1 MADGSQQ
8 LVLLRSL
15 IDAILPNLDC
25 EYPNRIIY
33 DAQRDVDWQPPR
45 RRHPIFFGSYDWHSS
60 VHSHWALVRMAR
72 RAARLADSSAVASE
86 LVARCSG
93 VLRPRITADAVEREL
108 EFFAERPSFSL
119 PYGISWAAMLSAEL
133 AAAAREDAQWQEMA
147 KAIAPLSDL
156 ALERLERWVL
166 RLPVAI
172 RSGEHSQSAAAM
184 VLAHEAARALD
195 RPAMARVLVERGLAL
210 HQADRDC
217 ALHLEPSAWDFV
229 SPTLGAAWLMSRCL
243 SAAELARWIERAAP
257 TLGREP
263 LAFSPSADQ
272 ADGKLAHWDGL
283 LWSRA
288 WMMRALAA
296 ALPAGDDRV
305 EPLRRDAA
313 AHAAAARHSLIT
325 TTSYA
330 GLHWLTTFAAV
341 WHTGGIEIELG
352 DRAPVVL

>member
-1 MADGSQQ
+1 MPDGSVQ

-15 IDAILPNLDC
+15 IDAILPNLDS

-33 DAQRDVDWQPPR
+33 DAQRDLDWQPPR
-45 RRHPIFFGSYDWHSS
+45 RRHPVFFGSYDWHSS

-72 RAARLADSSAVASE
+72 MAACVGDRQANAAAVVE
-86 LVARCSG
+86 RCSQ
-93 VLRPRITADAVEREL
+93 VLRPRLTEESIEREL

-119 PYGISWAAMLSAEL
+119 PYGLSWAAMLSAEL
-133 AAAAREDAQWQEMA
+133 AAAAREDAQWQNMA
-147 KAIAPLSDL
+147 RALVPLSDL
-156 ALERLERWVL
+156 ALDRLERWVQ

-184 VLAHEAARALD
+184 VLAHEAAMALGK
-195 RPAMARVLVERGLAL
+195 RELAALLLERGLAL
-210 HQADRDC
+210 HLADRDC

-243 SAAELARWIERAAP
+243 PAGELAAWLQRAAP

-263 LAFSPSADQ
+263 LAFSPSADRD
-272 ADGKLAHWDGL
+272 DGKLAHWDGL

-296 ALPAGDDRV
+296 ALPPGDDRV
-305 EPLRRDAA
+305 EPLRRDAT
-313 AHAAAARHSLIT
+313 AHAAAASQSLTT

-352 DRAPVVL
+352 DRAALTR

>member
-1 MADGSQQ
+1 MSFAPSVGAAQ
-8 LVLLRSL
+8 LDLFRSL
-15 IDAILPNLDC
+15 IDTIVANLDS

-33 DAQRDVDWQPPR
+33 DAQRDLDWQPPR

-60 VHSHWALVRMAR
+60 VHSHWALVRIAR
-72 RAARLADSSAVASE
+72 VAARLADRAAAAGALGSRIG
-86 LVARCSG
+86 L
-93 VLRPRITADAVEREL
+93 VLRPRLTAESIDREL
-108 EFFAERPSFSL
+108 EFFTERPSFSL

-133 AAAAREDAQWQEMA
+133 AAAAAEDAQWQSMAAATLPLAEM
-147 KAIAPLSDL
+147 

-184 VLAHEAARALD
+184 VLAHEAAAALGKRD
-195 RPAMARVLVERGLAL
+195 LAATLLERGLAL
-210 HQADRDC
+210 HRADRDC

-229 SPTLGAAWLMSRCL
+229 SPVLGSAWLMARCL
-243 SAAELARWIERAAP
+243 PAAELAGWLERAAP

-263 LAFSPSADQ
+263 LPFSPSADRD
-272 ADGKLAHWDGL
+272 DGKLAHWDGL

-288 WMMRALAA
+288 WMMRDLAA

-305 EPLRRDAA
+305 EPLRKDAE
-313 AHAAAARHSLIT
+313 AHAVAATAALT

-330 GLHWLTTFAAV
+330 GTHWLSTFAAV
-341 WHTGGIEIELG
+341 WYTGGIEIAL
-352 DRAPVVL
+352 